1 MGQKWGKDAW
11 VRNRR
16 RGRGKQAEVRVRGEG
31 EGGSRRGEVRNRRK
45 G

>member
-16 RGRGKQAEVRVRGEG
+16 RGRGKQAEVGVRGEG